1 MKNLNFTQEQINEI
15 LVEISEKKDGLD
27 LLLKHALEAMMRGER
42 EEYKTFAQDM
52 SNGYRPRRTYG
63 RGKMLE
69 LRVPRTRN
77 GSFYPLILGLLRDQE
92 EEARKIAFTLYGAG
106 MTTEQ
111 VGEVFGD
118 LYGKEY
124 STSQVSRM
132 FDYARK
138 DVAEWLKRPLES
150 YYPILFIDAT
160 FISTRR
166 EDHVSKEAYYTILG
180 VRADRTREVLA
191 IVNFPTE
198 SASAWIDIF
207 VELRNRGVE
216 STNLVVSDSLAAIED
231 SVWRVYPEAE
241 VQLCVVHLERNVQ
254 KRIKPADKAAVGEDF
269 REVFRTDDSS
279 DKPEKGWARWQ
290 WFTEKWGKKYPSIKS
305 MGENERYKLHFTYLG
320 FDYRMRPM
328 IYTTNWIERLNRDYK
343 RTTRMRGA
351 LPNPEATMLLLGHVA
366 MNRKAYLRKV
376 PKLNYETRKFAW
388 QEEG

>member
-1 MKNLNFTQEQINEI
+1 MKCKLLKMKNLNFTQEQINEI

-42 EEYKTFAQDM
+42 EEYKALTQDM

-111 VGEVFGD
+111 VGEVFGN

-198 SASAWIDIF
+198 SASAWVDIF

-216 STNLVVSDSLAAIED
+216 STNLVVSDSLSAIED

-254 KRIKPADKAAVGEDF
+254 KRINPAYHLYKIANLFEYYDDADCIMAMEECFTLNVYSISIIKGYITHQRKPKNEQLNLFNISTHLSTLDGRITTCAV
-269 REVFRTDDSS
+269 S
-279 DKPEKGWARWQ
+279 P
-290 WFTEKWGKKYPSIKS
+290 
-305 MGENERYKLHFTYLG
+305 
-320 FDYRMRPM
+320 
-328 IYTTNWIERLNRDYK
+328 
-343 RTTRMRGA
+343 
-351 LPNPEATMLLLGHVA
+351 
-366 MNRKAYLRKV
+366 
-376 PKLNYETRKFAW
+376 
-388 QEEG
+388 

>member
-15 LVEISEKKDGLD
+15 LVEISGKKDGLD

-42 EEYKTFAQDM
+42 EEYKALAQDM

-106 MTTEQ
+106 ITTEQ
-111 VGEVFGD
+111 VGEVFGN

-150 YYPILFIDAT
+150 YYLILFIDAT

-198 SASAWIDIF
+198 SASAWVDIF

-216 STNLVVSDSLAAIED
+216 STNLLVSDSLAAIEN
-231 SVWRVYPEAE
+231 SV
-241 VQLCVVHLERNVQ
+241 
-254 KRIKPADKAAVGEDF
+254 
-269 REVFRTDDSS
+269 
-279 DKPEKGWARWQ
+279 
-290 WFTEKWGKKYPSIKS
+290 
-305 MGENERYKLHFTYLG
+305 
-320 FDYRMRPM
+320 
-328 IYTTNWIERLNRDYK
+328 
-343 RTTRMRGA
+343 
-351 LPNPEATMLLLGHVA
+351 
-366 MNRKAYLRKV
+366 
-376 PKLNYETRKFAW
+376 
-388 QEEG
+388 

>member
-15 LVEISEKKDGLD
+15 LVEISGKKDGLD

-42 EEYKTFAQDM
+42 EEYKALAQDM

-111 VGEVFGD
+111 VGEVFGN

-198 SASAWIDIF
+198 SASAWVDIF

-216 STNLVVSDSLAAIED
+216 STNLLVSDSLAAIEN
-231 SVWRVYPEAE
+231 SV
-241 VQLCVVHLERNVQ
+241 
-254 KRIKPADKAAVGEDF
+254 
-269 REVFRTDDSS
+269 
-279 DKPEKGWARWQ
+279 
-290 WFTEKWGKKYPSIKS
+290 
-305 MGENERYKLHFTYLG
+305 
-320 FDYRMRPM
+320 
-328 IYTTNWIERLNRDYK
+328 
-343 RTTRMRGA
+343 
-351 LPNPEATMLLLGHVA
+351 
-366 MNRKAYLRKV
+366 
-376 PKLNYETRKFAW
+376 
-388 QEEG
+388 